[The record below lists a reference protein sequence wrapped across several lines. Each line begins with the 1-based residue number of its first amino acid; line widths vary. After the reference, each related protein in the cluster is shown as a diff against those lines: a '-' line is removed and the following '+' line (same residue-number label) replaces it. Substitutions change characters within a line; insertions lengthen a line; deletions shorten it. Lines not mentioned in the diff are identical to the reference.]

1 VRIAAVRSHAVRW
14 SAPPTVLRRQL
25 ARPTSEFDDP
35 GGARDPWGPVALVVV
50 EVLADDGRVGLGTAG
65 GFTGAPKYLVDHHL
79 APLVLGAD
87 PFDVELL
94 WWRNYQA
101 TMRFGRDGAALA
113 AIAALDIAC
122 WDLVGQALGQPLYRL
137 LGGQTKARI
146 PAYASRLYAQD
157 DLGALA
163 EEARG
168 YVRQGFRALKQRFGF
183 GPRDGRE
190 GMRRNVE
197 LVRTVREAV
206 GPDVLLAA
214 DAYMAWDVPYTVA
227 MAQRLAEFDLAW
239 LEEPLPPHDVAGYAR
254 LRRAIPIRLAA
265 GEHVYTRYGFRQL
278 IESGAVDY
286 LQPDANRAGGITEMR
301 KICALAQAYDLQ
313 LLPHSNEAHNLHVVA
328 AHVNCP
334 MVEYFPPVEPDTGN
348 ELFWKLFEGEP
359 VAEDGFLQAP
369 DRPGLGI
376 ALRREVL
383 ESLTFTPQT

>member
-1 VRIAAVRSHAVRW
+1 LRIAAVRCHAVRW
-14 SAPPTVLRRQL
+14 SVPPTVLRRHL
-25 ARPTSEFDDP
+25 ARPTAEFDDP
-35 GGARDPWGPVALVVV
+35 RGARDPWGPVALVVV
-50 EVLADDGRVGLGTAG
+50 EVVTDEGLVGLGTAG
-65 GFTGAPKYLVDHHL
+65 GFTGAPQYVIDHHL
-79 APLVLGAD
+79 APLVVGAD

-101 TMRFGRDGAALA
+101 TLRFGREGATLA

-122 WDLVGQALGQPLYRL
+122 WDLMGKALGQPVYRL
-137 LGGQTKARI
+137 LGGRTKERI

-157 DLGALA
+157 DLEALA

-214 DAYMAWDVPYTVA
+214 DAYMAWDVPYTLA
-227 MAQRLAEFDLAW
+227 MAERLAEFDLAW

-254 LRRAIPIRLAA
+254 LRREIPIRLGA

-278 IESGAVDY
+278 IEQGAVDY
-286 LQPDANRAGGITEMR
+286 LQPDANRVGGITEMR

-313 LLPHSNEAHNLHVVA
+313 VLPHSNEAHNLHVIA
-328 AHVNCP
+328 SHVNCP
-334 MVEYFPPVEPDTGN
+334 LAEYFPPVEPDTGN

-359 VAEDGFLQAP
+359 TAKDGFLDVP

-376 ALRREVL
+376 ALRRDVL
-383 ESLTFTPQT
+383 EALAFHPQA